1 MQLEFHQLEQ
11 RGQHLRAQS
20 PQQLKRLLVSLLSS
34 GQQTPIVVVPLDS
47 QPNRY
52 LVIDGCKRI
61 TALQQLGRDT
71 VEAVIWPM
79 REAEA
84 VVLDCTLRW
93 SKRESVLEQGWL
105 LADLQQR
112 FGYDLEE
119 LAQRFDRSV
128 SWVASRLAL
137 VELLPQSVQQQV
149 RSGEVS
155 AQVATKYLLPVARSS
170 LEECQQ
176 MATAF
181 ARCKFTTRQAGQ
193 LFAAWRQASP
203 QIRQRILEQ
212 PQLFLKTQSEAA
224 PPRASS
230 SIQQVLGDLEMIA
243 AIARRANR
251 RLKAATVEL
260 ERMNQAQSQSMH
272 HQLNR
277 ALEELSRLAMT
288 IPREETSGKEP
299 HAQSTATNGDSGTAR
314 PGSQETGDR
323 KSTGNLSPERT
334 QGHSFQ
340 LDRSTPVD
348 AAGESRTLPA
358 ADSRVALPVQGEFGT
373 GP

>member
-1 MQLEFHQLEQ
+1 
-11 RGQHLRAQS
+11 
-20 PQQLKRLLVSLLSS
+20 
-34 GQQTPIVVVPLDS
+34 VVVPLEN
-47 QPNRY
+47 QANRY
-52 LVIDGCKRI
+52 LVIDGYKRI
-61 TALQQLGRDT
+61 VALQQLGRDT

-79 REAEA
+79 TEAEA
-84 VVLDCTLRW
+84 MVLDCTLRW
-93 SKRESVLEQGWL
+93 SKRESALEQGWR

-112 FGYDLEE
+112 FSYDLDQ

-149 RSGEVS
+149 RSGEIS
-155 AQVATKYLLPVARSS
+155 AQVATKYLLPVARCS
-170 LEECQQ
+170 LEACRQ

-193 LFAAWRQASP
+193 LYAAWRQASP

-224 PPRASS
+224 PPPS

-243 AIARRANR
+243 AVARRANR
-251 RLKAATVEL
+251 RLKAASAEL
-260 ERMNQAQSQSMH
+260 ERMDQAQSERMH

-288 IPREETSGKEP
+288 IPREETSGKEA
-299 HAQSTATNGDSGTAR
+299 HAESATTNRDSGTAC
-314 PGSQETGDR
+314 PGSEETGDR
-323 KSTGNLSPERT
+323 ARVGNLSPERA

-340 LDRSTPVD
+340 LDRSTPVN
-348 AAGESRTLPA
+348 AAGESRTVSPA
-358 ADSRVALPVQGEFGT
+358 DFRVAGQLQGEFGT